1 MQLSPYQISRQ
12 ERLQPVYHLF
22 GAEPLII
29 EEALNDLRTLCRS
42 HDYLERE
49 KLTVEPGFD
58 WNSLLAAGQSLSL
71 FATRRIIELRMP
83 SGKPGIQGAKTL
95 AEYADAP
102 APDSVL
108 IVISGEIPRTAQRS
122 AWFKALDKA
131 GASVDAP
138 KVHPQQMAGWIEKRL
153 QQSGIQ
159 TEPGVA
165 RVIAHY
171 VEGNL
176 LAAAQEINFLA
187 LHGEGRP
194 LSMQQVQSLISDQA
208 RFTSFAFVD
217 ACLAGQAARMVRILN
232 SLRGEKV
239 EPVLIVSA
247 LSRESTR
254 LLALSYARKQ
264 GQSIRA
270 LFRKLGIWSSR
281 ERLVEGALT
290 RVSHIG
296 WLRIHGRMSE
306 LDSMV
311 KGQMPTRCGDIWEE
325 IERVGLAICGNTMML
340 KKVS

>member
-12 ERLQPVYHLF
+12 ERLQSVYHLF

-29 EEALNDLRTLCRS
+29 EEALNDLRKLCRS

-58 WNSLLAAGQSLSL
+58 WNRLLSAGQSLSL
-71 FATRRIIELRMP
+71 FAQKRIIELRMP
-83 SGKPGIQGAKTL
+83 SAKPGTPGARAL
-95 AEYADAP
+95 IEYANAP

-108 IVISGEIPRTAQRS
+108 VVISGEIPRTGQRS
-122 AWFKALDKA
+122 QWFKALDKA
-131 GASVDAP
+131 GASVEAP
-138 KVHPQQMAGWIEKRL
+138 KVQAHQIVGWIEKRL
-153 QQSGIQ
+153 QQANIQ

-187 LHGEGRP
+187 LHSEGRP
-194 LSMQQVQSLISDQA
+194 LSIKQVQDLISDQA

-232 SLRGEKV
+232 SLRGEKI
-239 EPVLIVSA
+239 EPVLIVAA

-254 LLALSYARKQ
+254 LLSLSYAQKQ

-281 ERLVEGALT
+281 ERLVEEALA

-296 WLRIHGRMSE
+296 WLRIHGRMSD

-311 KGQMPTRCGDIWEE
+311 KGQLPTRCGDVWEE
-325 IERVGLAICGNTMML
+325 IERVGLAICGNATML
-340 KKVS
+340 RGEA